1 MSNDGND
8 PAADRTIHIDQYTG
22 NVLADVRYADY
33 SPYAKA
39 MAWGIAFH
47 EGDLGAWNV
56 ALNTLFCLSVLFL
69 SVSGVVMWLKRRPSG
84 AARLAAPPRPQGARF
99 WTGAA
104 VVLLALCVA
113 FPMAGAAILAV
124 LLIDATV
131 LRAAPALKR
140 ALS

>member
-1 MSNDGND
+1 
-8 PAADRTIHIDQYTG
+8 
-22 NVLADVRYADY
+22 
-33 SPYAKA
+33 
-39 MAWGIAFH
+39 
-47 EGDLGAWNV
+47 
-56 ALNTLFCLSVLFL
+56 
-69 SVSGVVMWLKRRPSG
+69 MWLKRRPSG

-104 VVLLALCVA
+104 VVLLALCLA